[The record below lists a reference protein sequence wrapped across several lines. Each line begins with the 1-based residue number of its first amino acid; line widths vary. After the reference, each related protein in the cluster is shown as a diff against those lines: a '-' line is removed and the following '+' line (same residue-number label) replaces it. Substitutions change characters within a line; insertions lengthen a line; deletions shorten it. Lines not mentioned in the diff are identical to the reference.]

1 MPSPKKP
8 AAKKAAA
15 PQAAAESQTSQ
26 KDVAKALFEKLHGAA
41 DKAAKPPAGGPPKPG
56 FNPKGGFN
64 VKNQVKGGSGPRRT
78 QGKGG

>member
-8 AAKKAAA
+8 AAPKKAAA
-15 PQAAAESQTSQ
+15 EVQPSQ
-26 KDVAKALFEKLHGAA
+26 KDVAKALFEKLHGAG
-41 DKAAKPPAGGPPKPG
+41 DKGAKPPVGGPPKPG

-64 VKNQVKGGSGPRRT
+64 VKNQVKGGAGPRRT